1 MKPGKGASML
11 LLSLFFYVSSVSCN
25 CYTLRNKAFLS
36 TIDFILTSLPCL
48 IVSASEDME
57 Q

>member
-1 MKPGKGASML
+1 MKPGKGAGMP

-25 CYTLRNKAFLS
+25 RYALRNKAFPS
-36 TIDFILTSLPCL
+36 VIDFILTSLPCL